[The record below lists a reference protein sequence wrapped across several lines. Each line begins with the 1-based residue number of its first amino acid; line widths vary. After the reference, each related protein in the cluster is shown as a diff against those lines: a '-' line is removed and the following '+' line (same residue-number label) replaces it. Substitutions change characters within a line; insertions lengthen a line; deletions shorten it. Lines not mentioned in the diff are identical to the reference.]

1 MVFLRSLIKESG
13 PSVDCLELF
22 ERGAID
28 LFISDVLLNE
38 LDDVL
43 TRPKLRRKYPLLTKD
58 RADRLFI
65 SLLERAILIEPV
77 PSVFTY
83 QRDPKD
89 EPYINLALATG
100 AAYLVS
106 DDNDLLDL
114 MKENDFGK
122 DFRAKFPALKIVN
135 PVVFIREWS
144 E

>member
-13 PSVDCLELF
+13 PSVDCLGLF
-22 ERGAID
+22 EDGAIE
-28 LFISDVLLNE
+28 LFISDVLLDE
-38 LDDVL
+38 LSDVL
-43 TRPKLRRKYPLLTKD
+43 TRPKLQRKYPLLTTE
-58 RADRLFI
+58 RADRLI
-65 SLLERAILIEPV
+65 NSLRERATLIELI
-77 PSVFTY
+77 PSLFTY

-114 MKENDFGK
+114 MNETDFAK
-122 DFRAKFPALKIVN
+122 NFRAKFPDVKIVN
-135 PVVFIREWS
+135 PVVFIRELS